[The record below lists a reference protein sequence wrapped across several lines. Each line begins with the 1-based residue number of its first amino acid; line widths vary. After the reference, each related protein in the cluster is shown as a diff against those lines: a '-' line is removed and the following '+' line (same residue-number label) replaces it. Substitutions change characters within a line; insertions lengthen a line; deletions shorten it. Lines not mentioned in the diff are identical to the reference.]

1 MSNLALL
8 GGEKAINKDYK
19 EYAAPKVPEK
29 AYKMVEEMMRKEQI
43 SSAPVVKEFEEK
55 FADYL
60 GAKYVLTENSCTSSI
75 HGALFAIGVKPGDEV
90 IVPSFT
96 FWAGVGPVVGIGATP
111 VFADIDPD
119 TFCLTAETIKK
130 CITPKTKAV
139 IIVHAY
145 GVPCEMD
152 EILAL
157 AKEKNIKVIEDCA
170 HAHGASYGGK
180 KIGTHG
186 DICCFSL
193 QGEKLLTG
201 GEGGV
206 LVTNNEE
213 YFERAAALGQYM
225 LLWKL
230 PDSSPYKK
238 YKQTG
243 FGFKHRPHPL
253 GIAIA
258 MAGLEELDMLNEIR
272 NENAFYLEKLISD
285 IDFIIPQSVP
295 QKGERVFS
303 YHFMKYIPENFGGIS
318 KSTFHEAMGAEG
330 IYHGYCGYG
339 RLHQVPFYTEH
350 SERIGFSKEAAANYK
365 SPSLPITEE
374 VRENLF
380 MIAPR
385 FERATKKDIENY
397 AAAFHKIAKAKNEL
411 LEYDKTHVQK
421 EIELTS
427 RTVNRG

>member
-1 MSNLALL
+1 MSTLALL
-8 GGEKAINKDYK
+8 GGEKTHNKNYK
-19 EYAAPKVPEK
+19 EYAVPKVPEK

-43 SSAPVVKEFEEK
+43 SSAPIVKEFEEK
-55 FADYL
+55 FAEYL
-60 GAKYVLTENSCTSSI
+60 NARYVLTENSCTSSI
-75 HGALFAIGVKPGDEV
+75 HGALFAIGVRPGDEV

-119 TFCLTAETIKK
+119 TFCLTAETIRK
-130 CITPKTKAV
+130 CITPKTKAM
-139 IIVHAY
+139 IIVHVY

-152 EILAL
+152 EISAL
-157 AKEKNIKVIEDCA
+157 AKERNIKIIEDCA

-206 LVTNNEE
+206 LVTNCEE
-213 YFERAAALGQYM
+213 YYERAASLGQYM
-225 LLWKL
+225 LLWKF
-230 PDSSPYKK
+230 PDTSPYKK

-258 MAGLEELDMLNEIR
+258 MAGLEELDTLNEIR

-285 IDFIIPQSVP
+285 IDFIAP
-295 QKGERVFS
+295 QKVPEKAERVFS

-318 KSTFHEAMGAEG
+318 KQVFHEAMGAEG
-330 IYHGYCGYG
+330 LYHGYCGYG
-339 RLHQVPFYTEH
+339 NLHKEPFYSEH
-350 SERIGFSKEAAANYK
+350 SEEIGFSKEAAENYK
-365 SPSLPITEE
+365 PPHLPVTEYT
-374 VRENLF
+374 REHLF
-380 MIAPR
+380 MVAPR
-385 FERATKKDIENY
+385 FERATKEDIENY
-397 AAAFHKIAKAKNEL
+397 AKALHKIAKAKNEL
-411 LEYDKTHVQK
+411 MEYDKTHAKK